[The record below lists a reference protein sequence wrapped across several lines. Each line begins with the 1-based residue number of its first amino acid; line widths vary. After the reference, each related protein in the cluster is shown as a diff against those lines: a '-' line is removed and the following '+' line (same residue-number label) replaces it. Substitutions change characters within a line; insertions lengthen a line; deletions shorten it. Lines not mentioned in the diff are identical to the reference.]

1 MTRDCLKETYN
12 VIAHPMVM
20 VQQQTQEE
28 AMVEWLN
35 ASFALIQKVN
45 LFDFTEYYLL
55 IGASIP
61 NDVDFELLFIK
72 AWKVCPIIPQVSLQF
87 FHLFS
92 WNVNKVASAT
102 WKLCYILKLC
112 IK

>member
-1 MTRDCLKETYN
+1 
-12 VIAHPMVM
+12 MVM

-35 ASFALIQKVN
+35 GSFALIQKVT

-55 IGASIP
+55 LGASIP
-61 NDVDFELLFIK
+61 DDVDFELLFIK
-72 AWKVCPIIPQVSLQF
+72 AWKVMSIIPQVCLQF

-102 WKLCYILKLC
+102 RKLCYILKLSV
-112 IK
+112 K